1 MLDESFGLAADA
13 GVRDVFMGMAHR
25 GRLNVLAHAVGR
37 PYSEILA
44 EFEGEKDID
53 VVTAR
58 PRGGT
63 GDVKYHQGATGT
75 YKTDEGKEI
84 AVTLASN
91 PSHLEFV
98 DPVVE
103 GRARAQQTERDKPLA
118 EHFPRRALSL
128 LIHGDA
134 AFPGEGVVAET
145 INLEGLDG
153 YSTGGVLHIIANNQ
167 IGFTTEPHEARSTR
181 YASDLAK
188 GFDIPI
194 IHVNADDPEACIA
207 AVRLAMAYREEWRR
221 GAVIDLIGY
230 RRLGHN
236 EADEPAYTQPRMYE
250 LIKKHPPVRKIYAD
264 ALVAQ
269 GIMPADEPDRMLA
282 AAKERLAEAHE
293 DVKHQ
298 EGPPT
303 GELQLDRTQSEE
315 PDTKYPLDDLL
326 SRQQADLQR
335 SGGLQRAPASSRRS
349 ARSAPRSGRTTPS
362 TGARPRRSRSGRC

>member
-1 MLDESFGLAADA
+1 M
-13 GVRDVFMGMAHR
+13 
-25 GRLNVLAHAVGR
+25 
-37 PYSEILA
+37 
-44 EFEGEKDID
+44 
-53 VVTAR
+53 TAR

-84 AVTLASN
+84 AITLASN

-118 EHFPRRALSL
+118 EHFPRRALS
-128 LIHGDA
+128 A
-134 AFPGEGVVAET
+134 ADPRRRRVPGRGRGGRDDQPRGRST
-145 INLEGLDG
+145 G

-250 LIKKHPPVRKIYAD
+250 VIKKHPPVRKLYAD

-269 GIMPADEPDRMLA
+269 GIIPADEPDRMLA

-293 DVKHQ
+293 NIKHQ
-298 EGPPT
+298 DGPAHRRAAARPHAER
-303 GELQLDRTQSEE
+303 GARHQVPAGGSAV
-315 PDTKYPLDDLL
+315 
-326 SRQQADLQR
+326 RQQAALQR
-335 SGGLQRAPASSRRS
+335 LRRTSTCTRSSRRS
-349 ARSAPRSGRTTPS
+349 APSAPRSARTTSS
-362 TGARPRRSRSGRC
+362 TGVRPRRSRSGRC

>member
-1 MLDESFGLAADA
+1 MLDESFELAADA

-58 PRGGT
+58 AARRHRRRQVPPGR
-63 GDVKYHQGATGT
+63 DRHATRPT
-75 YKTDEGKEI
+75 RARRST
-84 AVTLASN
+84 VTLAHN

-103 GRARAQQTERDKPLA
+103 GRARAQQTERDKPTA
-118 EHFPRRALSL
+118 EHFPRRALSAPDPRRR
-128 LIHGDA
+128 GVPGRGRRGRDA
-134 AFPGEGVVAET
+134 STSRA
-145 INLEGLDG
+145 LDG

-167 IGFTTEPHEARSTR
+167 IGFTTEPQESRSTR

-236 EADEPAYTQPRMYE
+236 EADEPAYTQPRC
-250 LIKKHPPVRKIYAD
+250 
-264 ALVAQ
+264 
-269 GIMPADEPDRMLA
+269 
-282 AAKERLAEAHE
+282 
-293 DVKHQ
+293 
-298 EGPPT
+298 T
-303 GELQLDRTQSEE
+303 S
-315 PDTKYPLDDLL
+315 
-326 SRQQADLQR
+326 
-335 SGGLQRAPASSRRS
+335 
-349 ARSAPRSGRTTPS
+349 
-362 TGARPRRSRSGRC
+362 